1 MNVTGS
7 EIQYMERRPKRKR
20 SHTQSGGESDAD
32 KKARLN
38 YSILSRKRECPEE
51 DTVAP
56 KRQTIREYPTEQL
69 VAASNRIQE
78 LERLV
83 RVTKHIIAQQQLR
96 LNELE
101 YELKVTREN
110 ISCGQLNIHNSYVY

>member
-1 MNVTGS
+1 MNITSS

-20 SHTQSGGESDAD
+20 SESGSSEDL
-32 KKARLN
+32 KKIRLN
-38 YSILSRKRECPEE
+38 YSVLSQKRQCPEE
-51 DTVAP
+51 DQQNTAS

-69 VAASNRIQE
+69 MAASNRINE

-83 RVTKHIIAQQQLR
+83 RVTKHIISQQQLR

-101 YELKVTREN
+101 YELKITREN
-110 ISCGQLNIHNSYVY
+110 VSCIQLNHHNYVY

>member
-1 MNVTGS
+1 
-7 EIQYMERRPKRKR
+7 MERRPKRKR
-20 SHTQSGGESDAD
+20 SGSGSSEDL
-32 KKARLN
+32 KKIRLN
-38 YSILSRKRECPEE
+38 YSVLSQKRQCPEE
-51 DTVAP
+51 DQQSTAS

-69 VAASNRIQE
+69 MAASNRINE

-83 RVTKHIIAQQQLR
+83 RVTKHIISQQQLR

-110 ISCGQLNIHNSYVY
+110 VSCIQLNHHNYVY